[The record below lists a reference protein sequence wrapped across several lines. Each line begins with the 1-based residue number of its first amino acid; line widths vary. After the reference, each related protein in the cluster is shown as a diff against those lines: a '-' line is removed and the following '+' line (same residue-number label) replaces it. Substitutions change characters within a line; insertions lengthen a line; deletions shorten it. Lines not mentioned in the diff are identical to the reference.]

1 MSAAPEPL
9 AEPVTPNAKAV
20 GAASAVPEARP
31 RPAIRL
37 VGLDLDHTLTG
48 PDLIIRPRVKEA
60 VARTLARGVAV
71 TIVTGRGVGITS
83 RYAEELGLTAPLI
96 CFQGGLV
103 YDYRARRVLH
113 EVRLDP
119 AVVPVVTRMAE
130 QHGWNLQFETT
141 TMSYLPR
148 VSGHPPALLDLLR
161 LAGWERLDNLATDL
175 PETPY
180 KFILTVNDPAQ
191 RDALAAELSARLAE
205 AGLNLTVVP
214 SHPILVEGLPA
225 GLNKAKGLAW
235 LAGYLG
241 VAQETVLA
249 VGDNDND
256 APMLAWAG
264 VGVAMGNG
272 SPAALAAADWVAPSV
287 ADDGVAAALEK
298 FALD

>member
-1 MSAAPEPL
+1 M
-9 AEPVTPNAKAV
+9 AV
-20 GAASAVPEARP
+20 ESFPTAMPHNGS

-37 VGLDLDHTLTG
+37 AALDLDQTLVG
-48 PDLIIRPRVKEA
+48 PDLTLRPRVKRA
-60 VARTLARGVAV
+60 VADTLARGVAV
-71 TIVTGRGVGITS
+71 TIVTGRGIGITG
-83 RYAEELGLTAPLI
+83 RYAAELGLTAPII

-113 EVRLDP
+113 EVRLEP
-119 AVVPVVTRMAE
+119 AVIPIVAQMAE
-130 QHGWNLQFETT
+130 RYGWNLQFETS

-148 VSGHPPALLDLLR
+148 VSGHPQELLDLLR
-161 LAGWERLDNLATDL
+161 LAGWRRVDNFATDL

-180 KFILTVNDPAQ
+180 KFILTVDDPAR
-191 RDALAAELSARLAE
+191 RDVLAAELRARLVE

-214 SHPILVEGLPA
+214 SHPILVEGIPA
-225 GLNKAKGLAW
+225 GLSKATGLAW

-241 VAQETVLA
+241 IAREAVLA

-272 SPAALAAADWVAPSV
+272 SPAALAAGGWVAPSV
-287 ADDGVAAALEK
+287 AEDGAAVALEK
-298 FALD
+298 YVLD